1 MSPRRLHCW
10 LVLASMAAV
19 GVAQSAPLGWVV
31 SSDDGDRL
39 YQIDLADGTTVNL
52 GDVVAPYSDVEG
64 LALSSSGVLY
74 GIDDTTKT
82 LISLDPVSAAVS
94 IPGGARSNT
103 GLPTGISNPLDPSI
117 TFACDGRLLLSSTRG
132 KLYEVSLSTGS
143 ATPIGGAGTTMAEQ
157 ITDIAARGP
166 HVYGLGYTGLY
177 RINATDGSS
186 TLIGSYG
193 NGISFSEGGGMAFD
207 LSGNLWAI
215 ADRSVNN
222 APSLIFRIDTAT
234 GRATSAGSTSIRG
247 IESLTIR
254 PTDCSPAAM
263 GVPSI
268 PVTAVAQQNLSWI
281 VMLLAAVGLWQLRR
295 R

>member
-1 MSPRRLHCW
+1 MYSRRLHCW
-10 LVLASMAAV
+10 LVLASMAAA
-19 GVAQSAPLGWVV
+19 GVAQSAPLAWAV
-31 SSDDGDRL
+31 SSDSGDRL
-39 YQIDLADGTTVNL
+39 YQIDLADGSTVNV
-52 GDVVAPYSDVEG
+52 GAIAAPYSDVEG
-64 LALSSSGVLY
+64 LALSASGVLY
-74 GIDDTTKT
+74 AIDDNTKT
-82 LISLDPVSAAVS
+82 LITLDSTSAAVN

-132 KLYEVSLSTGS
+132 KLYEVNLSSGS
-143 ATPIGGAGTTMAEQ
+143 ATPIGGTGTTMAEN

-177 RINATDGSS
+177 RINVADGSS

-193 NGISFSEGGGMAFD
+193 NGVSFSEGGGMAFD

-215 ADRSVNN
+215 ADRSVGD
-222 APSLIFRIDTAT
+222 APSLIFRIDTGT
-234 GRATSAGSTSIRG
+234 GRATAAGSTSIRG
-247 IESLTIR
+247 IESLTVR

-268 PVTAVAQQNLSWI
+268 PVTAVARQNLNWT
-281 VMLLAAVGLWQLRR
+281 VLLLAALGLWQLRR